1 MEQLSTGV
9 KMLTSKEIEKIEA
22 MYIGISINS
31 EYTNSGNRYITN
43 FKLNNKYSAKQTSKF
58 RLEAKLGVKLSRDE
72 TVDHID
78 GDISNDDISNL
89 QLLSRRANI
98 QKAWE
103 DGSMSNSVKNIT
115 KYLSSD
121 KNRQDKQGDKNK
133 MSKTTFKEVKN
144 YRFLYDSN
152 KITKEEIIMETGLTR
167 RSVEN
172 FLKNE
177 SYVDPDYHSTYKV
190 KGDRSI
196 LIAKCKEL
204 YRVGMCKNKIAK
216 ELNINRSTVR
226 DYLR

>member
-1 MEQLSTGV
+1 MERLSTGV
-9 KMLTSKEIEKIEA
+9 KMLTSKEIEKIET

-31 EYTNSGNRYITN
+31 EYTNNGNRYITN

-103 DGSMSNSVKNIT
+103 DGSMSNSVKNI
-115 KYLSSD
+115 
-121 KNRQDKQGDKNK
+121 QDKQGDKNK

-152 KITKEEIIMETGLTR
+152 KITKEEIIMGTGLTR